1 MVDGFKVGEHT
12 IPKGDVVGLCA
23 PASNLDP
30 RYWPDATEF
39 RPERYLA
46 GAENEPMF
54 DSRTV
59 GHGLM
64 QVRAKTADLV
74 PACQRSLRR
83 PPSSPQGFMLS
94 FGGGAHMCSGRRFG
108 YLQVSTIWA
117 ILLRDFELEM
127 MTPLPKP
134 AYNDMVVGPDAPIMM
149 RYKRKKFL
157 TASDMAERAAKYAA
171 TAPAAKAAA
180 VAAAAG
186 GAPTPVA
193 SSGGGV
199 SLVKSVTN
207 AAYPNGPMRI
217 LWGSQ
222 TGTAESFGKILRDEA
237 RQRGFDARSVDLEE
251 YNAAQ
256 LAEEDEAPVIFLMA
270 THGEGEP
277 TDNAVAFYKYIEN
290 EQMGTNLKAVRFAA
304 FALGNKQYQHFC
316 AMGKWVDAKVSALGG
331 MRICPLGLGDDDD
344 DLEGDFEKWRETL
357 WAALLPG
364 TTGAVAGGS
373 GAVSG
378 GAAPPLALSAPAPNF
393 GVEWLA
399 TPETA
404 PTTLQFLARTQPKHT
419 LCECTVAVNRELAA
433 KPECGSLLR

>member
-1 MVDGFKVGEHT
+1 
-12 IPKGDVVGLCA
+12 
-23 PASNLDP
+23 
-30 RYWPDATEF
+30 
-39 RPERYLA
+39 
-46 GAENEPMF
+46 
-54 DSRTV
+54 
-59 GHGLM
+59 
-64 QVRAKTADLV
+64 
-74 PACQRSLRR
+74 
-83 PPSSPQGFMLS
+83 MLS

-108 YLQVSTIWA
+108 YLQVSTIWS

-127 MTPLPKP
+127 VTPLPKP

-171 TAPAAKAAA
+171 TATAAKAAA
-180 VAAAAG
+180 LAAAAG
-186 GAPTPVA
+186 GAPPPVA

-207 AAYPNGPMRI
+207 AAYPNGPMLI

-237 RQRGFDARSVDLEE
+237 RQRGFDARSIDLEE

-290 EQMGTNLKAVRFAA
+290 EQMGTNLKAVRFGA

-316 AMGKWVDAKVSALGG
+316 AMGKWVDAKVAALGG

-357 WAALLPG
+357 WAALLPS
-364 TTGAVAGGS
+364 TAGAVAGG
-373 GAVSG
+373 AG
-378 GAAPPLALSAPAPNF
+378 GAAPPALSAPAPNF
-393 GVEWLA
+393 DVEWLA
-399 TPETA
+399 TAEAT

-433 KPECGSLLR
+433 KPECGSVRHLELETGAMGVGSAAYKMADDLAVCPDNGVALATQVRGLPLMMTCRACKCPPQRSWYVDCH